1 MASRPCDVVSR
12 GYGNTAGAINTA
24 GSSRYFDSYNYPPFL
39 GRAVVL
45 INDETYY
52 EWESVQVHL
61 TIGDPPSTFQLTV
74 SEQEPWPEDWA
85 FLRIRPG
92 DDCAVYLDGE
102 LVITGW
108 VITRQVYY
116 DANQRSVQIQGMG
129 RTGILGHVT
138 ADTATNEIKNLPP
151 MQITQQIAGNAGVAT
166 ATAGSM
172 PNNKIERFSIT
183 PGQSCREAIEEVCR
197 AGGLKLGETKHGEL
211 LLIGDG
217 AIGPGGELSTAEFT
231 QVIEVSEK
239 TRALTEELARLR
251 EAKKNFRFARE
262 QHDQD
267 ETISDLLADYY
278 TSRSH

>member
-151 MQITQQIAGNAGVAT
+151 MQIT
-166 ATAGSM
+166 
-172 PNNKIERFSIT
+172 
-183 PGQSCREAIEEVCR
+183 
-197 AGGLKLGETKHGEL
+197 
-211 LLIGDG
+211 
-217 AIGPGGELSTAEFT
+217 
-231 QVIEVSEK
+231 
-239 TRALTEELARLR
+239 
-251 EAKKNFRFARE
+251 
-262 QHDQD
+262 
-267 ETISDLLADYY
+267 
-278 TSRSH
+278 